1 MTISMPLDDSI
12 TALLNTPELADLG
25 PHSRA
30 GTLSIHEVNARLDE
44 TFRGGN
50 LPANSQQLIRSALM
64 LWHDHLDASHT
75 ISQDLHSSDG
85 SFLHGIMHRREPDYG
100 NAKYWFHRVGRNASY
115 PEIAQ
120 RVSTLL
126 DGQGATTLKS
136 ELIPAG
142 QWDADAL
149 VDACEA
155 AAGRRGTEEQRAL
168 LREIQRIEFTVLLER
183 FTGQAA

>member
-1 MTISMPLDDSI
+1 MPLGDSI
-12 TALLNTPELADLG
+12 AALLNTPELADLG

-30 GTLSIHEVNARLDE
+30 GTLSIREVNAQLDE
-44 TFRGGN
+44 VFRGGN
-50 LPANSQQLIRSALM
+50 IPTNSQQLIRSALL

-100 NAKYWFHRVGRNASY
+100 NAKYWFHRVGSNASY
-115 PEIAQ
+115 PEIAK
-120 RVSTLL
+120 RVGNLL
-126 DGQGATTLKS
+126 DEKGAGTLKS
-136 ELIPAG
+136 ELIDG
-142 QWDADAL
+142 GKWDAFAL

-168 LREIQRIEFTVLLER
+168 LREIQRIETTVLIER
-183 FTGQAA
+183 FLAA